1 MGNVKSKMGEKLG
14 EKLNVRYGGA
24 RDKKIHRRER
34 LLCCWYRDS
43 RIERIYETIKQE
55 DELEL
60 S

>member
-14 EKLNVRYGGA
+14 EKSNGQYGEAG
-24 RDKKIHRRER
+24 DKKIHRRER

-55 DELEL
+55 DD
-60 S
+60 